1 VSDPRAPG
9 RAGCLRQGAYLGLG
23 SNEGDRLANLR
34 AARDALPRH
43 GVEVLA
49 ASPVYQTEPQGE
61 VTDQPDFLNAC
72 LRVRTRLG
80 PEALLDAC
88 KRVEGELGRA
98 RGGVRHGPRP
108 IDVDVLLLGDLEYRS
123 ERLTVPHPEVA
134 SRRFV
139 LEPLLEL
146 DPELRLPD
154 GTPLRDLLPA
164 VAGQRVTPHAGG
176 SRALEVEPRP
186 DPGQA

>member
-9 RAGCLRQGAYLGLG
+9 RAGCLRPSAAYLGLG

-34 AARDALPRH
+34 GARDALAAH
-43 GVEVLA
+43 GIEVQ
-49 ASPVYQTEPQGE
+49 ASSSVYETAPQGE

-72 LRVRTRLG
+72 LRVRTELE

-88 KRVEGELGRA
+88 KEVERELGRA
-98 RGGVRHGPRP
+98 PGGVRHGPRP
-108 IDVDVLLLGDLEYRS
+108 IDIDLLLLGDRELRS
-123 ERLTVPHPEVA
+123 GRLTLPHPEVA

-146 DPELRLPD
+146 DPDLRLPD
-154 GTPLRDLLPA
+154 GTAVQDLLPG
-164 VAGQRVTPHAGG
+164 VADQPVTPHAGG
-176 SRALEVEPRP
+176 SWRRDVVGGA
-186 DPGQA
+186 